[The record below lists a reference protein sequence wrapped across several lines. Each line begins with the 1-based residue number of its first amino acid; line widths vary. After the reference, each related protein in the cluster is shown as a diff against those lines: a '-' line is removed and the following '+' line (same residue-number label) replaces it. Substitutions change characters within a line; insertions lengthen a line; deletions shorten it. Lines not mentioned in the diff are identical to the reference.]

1 MESLVTII
9 VPVYNSAR
17 YLGDCVESV
26 LAQTYRHWELILV
39 DDGSQNSTKELCER
53 MCKQDQRIRLFCREH
68 RGVSAARNVGIEN
81 ARGEY
86 LFFLDSDDTI
96 HPALIETLCQVM
108 GESHVAVA
116 MGGCRNIEKGIF
128 PKPSGQ
134 PDHAENVQDK
144 SYLRAHEAMQ
154 AFIWNTAEVSLKS
167 IGGNMIRRDAL
178 GSVRFYEDLSHGEDT
193 WFMYQL
199 ICKGVDIMIV
209 PCGWYY
215 YRRYA
220 QSTSKTYSVPSIQS
234 RYRVWQYIR
243 DHERK
248 NGRTANAVRCENMIL
263 NQIMEWYLAGWR
275 KQHSGIK
282 KYVRDI
288 ANAEKRQYLFA
299 KLGWWAK
306 LLVWLLLHCG
316 SLCGILYAFTCIVL
330 VRQADG
336 ARRRMTGKKAVYK
349 ERGNGNGHVGIITF
363 HCADNYGA
371 MLQAYGLKRHLHN
384 QGIEADI
391 VRYEPFFM
399 TGRHWRIPYFPIKGL
414 IRRIGYTVDGCFWNV
429 RMGKAFSVRKRNMR
443 SFRNKYLVDSR
454 QKKLLFL
461 HQLKTLKY
469 SCYIVGSDQIWN
481 PDITG
486 GLRKAYFGAFTN
498 NRKEKV
504 IAYAASIG
512 GVSLPPVYNREFS
525 CLLKCVDVISVRE
538 KEAIPY
544 IKSLY
549 EGSVIDVL
557 DPVLLLNKEEWLH
570 IEKQPDRERYI
581 FVYLTEK
588 NMELMTYVK
597 KLSKQKGLSIIN
609 LWSSVRVVD
618 KEFIIDYIAGPA
630 EFLGYLHQA
639 DYVVTN
645 SFHVVVFSIIYQKK
659 FTAFQH
665 SKLGA
670 RINNVLRIHGL
681 EHRLYGTDSLSRID
695 DVVDWEAVKKRTE
708 KKVRISTEFLLDHV
722 GI

>member
-1 MESLVTII
+1 MRRKKGSK
-9 VPVYNSAR
+9 PKA
-17 YLGDCVESV
+17 
-26 LAQTYRHWELILV
+26 AILTWC
-39 DDGSQNSTKELCER
+39 DNNGPTNYGQ
-53 MCKQDQRIRLFCREH
+53 
-68 RGVSAARNVGIEN
+68 
-81 ARGEY
+81 
-86 LFFLDSDDTI
+86 
-96 HPALIETLCQVM
+96 
-108 GESHVAVA
+108 
-116 MGGCRNIEKGIF
+116 IF
-128 PKPSGQ
+128 Q
-134 PDHAENVQDK
+134 C
-144 SYLRAHEAMQ
+144 YAMQ
-154 AFIWNTAEVSLKS
+154 HLVKKAGFEPLVVQY
-167 IGGNMIRRDAL
+167 RRKDS
-178 GSVRFYEDLSHGEDT
+178 GD
-193 WFMYQL
+193 
-199 ICKGVDIMIV
+199 ICKYHFSNRTVWGRFINEKYEQYFNWKVV
-209 PCGWYY
+209 EGE
-215 YRRYA
+215 
-220 QSTSKTYSVPSIQS
+220 KTL
-234 RYRVWQYIR
+234 RVIR
-243 DHERK
+243 F
-248 NGRTANAVRCENMIL
+248 
-263 NQIMEWYLAGWR
+263 
-275 KQHSGIK
+275 KQFIK
-282 KYVRDI
+282 KYIPLSPPCYTKSMVEEMTKDCR
-288 ANAEKRQYLFA
+288 
-299 KLGWWAK
+299 
-306 LLVWLLLHCG
+306 
-316 SLCGILYAFTCIVL
+316 VL
-330 VRQADG
+330 
-336 ARRRMTGKKAVYK
+336 
-349 ERGNGNGHVGIITF
+349 I
-363 HCADNYGA
+363 C
-371 MLQAYGLKRHLHN
+371 
-384 QGIEADI
+384 
-391 VRYEPFFM
+391 
-399 TGRHWRIPYFPIKGL
+399 
-414 IRRIGYTVDGCFWNV
+414 
-429 RMGKAFSVRKRNMR
+429 
-443 SFRNKYLVDSR
+443 
-454 QKKLLFL
+454 
-461 HQLKTLKY
+461 
-469 SCYIVGSDQIWN
+469 GSDQIWN